1 MGEKLS
7 WLKDCNK
14 EIAHIVLLTIMK
26 IVEDIRVNGVEKWLP
41 EDNTPR
47 EKVEKK

>member
-1 MGEKLS
+1 MGKKLS
-7 WLKDCNK
+7 WLKECSK
-14 EIAHIVLLTIMK
+14 GIVYGAILTIMK

-41 EDNTPR
+41 EDNTPQ

>member
-7 WLKDCNK
+7 WLKECNR
-14 EIAHIVLLTIMK
+14 EIAHIALLTIMK

-41 EDNTPR
+41 EDDTLQER
-47 EKVEKK
+47 EGKK

>member
-7 WLKDCNK
+7 WLKECNK
-14 EIAHIVLLTIMK
+14 EIAHTALLTIMK
-26 IVEDIRVNGVEKWLP
+26 IVEGIRVNGVEKWLP
-41 EDNTPR
+41 EDNTLQ